1 MLVIK
6 RNAYFLHHEN
16 ILLAMICEDSATIRR
31 LAWKR
36 IAMKARNQAR
46 GRRGNVRFF
55 AIPDLKLDAPSYFQ
69 VVDWPVWSSDEDEP
83 DNVADPPI
91 LIDLTDEE
99 DESFAENKAPKNI
112 SSHLY
117 HATHKLL
124 SGMPSCCQ
132 KHQRKHLW
140 LSR

>member
-69 VVDWPVWSSDEDEP
+69 VVDWPVWWSSDEDEP

-99 DESFAENKAPKNI
+99 VEFFAENTAPD
-112 SSHLY
+112 
-117 HATHKLL
+117 
-124 SGMPSCCQ
+124 
-132 KHQRKHLW
+132 
-140 LSR
+140 